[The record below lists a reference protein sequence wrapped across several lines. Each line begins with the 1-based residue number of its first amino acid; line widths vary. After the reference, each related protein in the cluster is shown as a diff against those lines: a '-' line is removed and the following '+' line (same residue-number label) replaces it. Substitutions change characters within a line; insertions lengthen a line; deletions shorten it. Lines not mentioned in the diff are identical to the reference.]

1 MEFVQTDCR
10 LYQHIYCIAC
20 LGLLCYCFTN
30 VCPSF
35 FFLVL
40 YYPLFQARLLSYQ
53 LTKKPLPGLT
63 SIEQLELLA
72 LADTF
77 ASAKLDLE
85 ESPGSIERG
94 VKFAKKEGK
103 LLCFRCQ
110 IDRHEK
116 VSSYFIR
123 CTKLPSYRRKP

>member
-1 MEFVQTDCR
+1 M
-10 LYQHIYCIAC
+10 
-20 LGLLCYCFTN
+20 
-30 VCPSF
+30 
-35 FFLVL
+35 
-40 YYPLFQARLLSYQ
+40 LSYQ

-94 VKFAKKEGK
+94 VKFAKKDGK
-103 LLCFRCQ
+103 LCLRSQISHKNVITTCFLSRAYGYQ
-110 IDRHEK
+110 
-116 VSSYFIR
+116 
-123 CTKLPSYRRKP
+123 

>member
-1 MEFVQTDCR
+1 M
-10 LYQHIYCIAC
+10 
-20 LGLLCYCFTN
+20 
-30 VCPSF
+30 
-35 FFLVL
+35 
-40 YYPLFQARLLSYQ
+40 LSYQ

-94 VKFAKKEGK
+94 VKFAKKDGK
-103 LLCFRCQ
+103 LLCLRSQ
-110 IDRHEK
+110 ISHKNVITTCFLSRA
-116 VSSYFIR
+116 YG
-123 CTKLPSYRRKP
+123 YQ

>member
-1 MEFVQTDCR
+1 M
-10 LYQHIYCIAC
+10 
-20 LGLLCYCFTN
+20 
-30 VCPSF
+30 
-35 FFLVL
+35 
-40 YYPLFQARLLSYQ
+40 SYQ

-94 VKFAKKEGK
+94 VKFAKREGRLLDIGHFDFLVIVLKRDAMSPFYVLIVTCTSNMKIK
-103 LLCFRCQ
+103 LFSVLQ
-110 IDRHEK
+110 
-116 VSSYFIR
+116 
-123 CTKLPSYRRKP
+123 

>member
-1 MEFVQTDCR
+1 M
-10 LYQHIYCIAC
+10 
-20 LGLLCYCFTN
+20 
-30 VCPSF
+30 
-35 FFLVL
+35 
-40 YYPLFQARLLSYQ
+40 LSYQ

-94 VKFAKKEGK
+94 VKFAKREGR
-103 LLCFRCQ
+103 LLYIGHFDCLVIVLSIFC
-110 IDRHEK
+110 
-116 VSSYFIR
+116 VLSVT
-123 CTKLPSYRRKP
+123 CTSNMKINLCISA

>member
-1 MEFVQTDCR
+1 M
-10 LYQHIYCIAC
+10 
-20 LGLLCYCFTN
+20 
-30 VCPSF
+30 
-35 FFLVL
+35 
-40 YYPLFQARLLSYQ
+40 LSYQ

-94 VKFAKKEGK
+94 VKFAKKEGNT
-103 LLCFRCQ
+103 LCFVYQ
-110 IDRHEK
+110 INHRIE
-116 VSSYFIR
+116 VIMFTICR
-123 CTKLPSYRRKP
+123 N

>member
-1 MEFVQTDCR
+1 M
-10 LYQHIYCIAC
+10 
-20 LGLLCYCFTN
+20 
-30 VCPSF
+30 
-35 FFLVL
+35 
-40 YYPLFQARLLSYQ
+40 LSYQ

-94 VKFAKKEGK
+94 VKFAKKDGNDSIFFYFFAEASTSTVNDVIDA
-103 LLCFRCQ
+103 LFQ
-110 IDRHEK
+110 IDG
-116 VSSYFIR
+116 S
-123 CTKLPSYRRKP
+123 CQMNTPLTMLPLYYTLP

>member
-1 MEFVQTDCR
+1 MVIFVQRVQNTVTRNCFKQMCCPQLAVDCMGPFPV
-10 LYQHIYCIAC
+10 LH
-20 LGLLCYCFTN
+20 LLILIMFCDTLN
-30 VCPSF
+30 
-35 FFLVL
+35 
-40 YYPLFQARLLSYQ
+40 FQARLLSYQ

-94 VKFAKKEGK
+94 VKFAKKEGN
-103 LLCFRCQ
+103 
-110 IDRHEK
+110 
-116 VSSYFIR
+116 
-123 CTKLPSYRRKP
+123 

>member
-1 MEFVQTDCR
+1 M
-10 LYQHIYCIAC
+10 
-20 LGLLCYCFTN
+20 
-30 VCPSF
+30 
-35 FFLVL
+35 
-40 YYPLFQARLLSYQ
+40 LSYQ

-94 VKFAKKEGK
+94 VKFAKREGRQIYIGHFDCLVIVLSIFCVLSVTCTSNMK
-103 LLCFRCQ
+103 INLC
-110 IDRHEK
+110 I
-116 VSSYFIR
+116 SA
-123 CTKLPSYRRKP
+123 

>member
-1 MEFVQTDCR
+1 MVLHFVPCFKIVVVFL
-10 LYQHIYCIAC
+10 LY
-20 LGLLCYCFTN
+20 F
-30 VCPSF
+30 S
-35 FFLVL
+35 
-40 YYPLFQARLLSYQ
+40 QARLLSYQ

-94 VKFAKKEGK
+94 VKFAKKDGM
-103 LLCFRCQ
+103 LINFRSSSGPQSVITPFLIHLVLFFSFIQ
-110 IDRHEK
+110 INIYSGASNFAEL
-116 VSSYFIR
+116 V
-123 CTKLPSYRRKP
+123 

>member
-1 MEFVQTDCR
+1 MFHIQRVLFLLYFVP
-10 LYQHIYCIAC
+10 C
-20 LGLLCYCFTN
+20 LCNGLI
-30 VCPSF
+30 SF
-35 FFLVL
+35 L
-40 YYPLFQARLLSYQ
+40 PQARLLSYQ

-94 VKFAKKEGK
+94 VKFAKKEGG
-103 LLCFRCQ
+103 LFW
-110 IDRHEK
+110 
-116 VSSYFIR
+116 S
-123 CTKLPSYRRKP
+123 

>member
-1 MEFVQTDCR
+1 
-10 LYQHIYCIAC
+10 
-20 LGLLCYCFTN
+20 
-30 VCPSF
+30 
-35 FFLVL
+35 
-40 YYPLFQARLLSYQ
+40 LLSYQ

-94 VKFAKKEGK
+94 VKFAKKEGR
-103 LLCFRCQ
+103 LLYIGHFDCLVIVLKRDLISPFSCAYSYMYQ
-110 IDRHEK
+110 IELYT
-116 VSSYFIR
+116 SG
-123 CTKLPSYRRKP
+123 